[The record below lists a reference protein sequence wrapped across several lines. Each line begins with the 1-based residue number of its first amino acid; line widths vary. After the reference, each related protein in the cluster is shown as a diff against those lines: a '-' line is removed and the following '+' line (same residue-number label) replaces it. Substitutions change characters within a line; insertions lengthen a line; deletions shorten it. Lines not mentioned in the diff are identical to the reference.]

1 MTVIEAV
8 NRIDS
13 VKPNNYTQADKVA
26 WLSQLDGRVKA
37 EIIDTHEDAPV
48 VNFSGYDKDT
58 PLSTTLL
65 VPYPYDEL
73 YPLWL
78 EARIDYANSEY
89 TRYNN
94 SMAMFNTAY
103 ADYERYYNRTHM
115 PHGTNLRLF

>member
-37 EIIDTHEDAPV
+37 EIIDTHED
-48 VNFSGYDKDT
+48 T
-58 PLSTTLL
+58 PLGTALL